1 MIAAVFF
8 GLAAIYPWLAIIAAT
23 CVIPYERRE
32 WKAAF
37 FLLGICHALS
47 GFGFDPFVWSYAA
60 LIFGH
65 VLIMPR
71 VEIAPPQ
78 PGHAALVRVPIHT
91 WQGLVQA
98 CFMPWRFAR
107 YETRAIVQDDQIWM
121 IRRGYFIHRKE
132 GGRTVL
138 DKGDPVTL
146 RRPLSERQLERLQK
160 LVGKRKIPG
169 IRDCSALERI
179 ACSG

>member
-1 MIAAVFF
+1 MVAAVFF
-8 GLAAIYPWLAIIAAT
+8 GLAAIYPSLAIIAAT
-23 CVIPYERRE
+23 CVIPFERRE

-37 FLLGICHALS
+37 FLLGVCHALS
-47 GFGFDPFVWSYAA
+47 GFGFDPFIWSYAA

-71 VEIAPPQ
+71 VEIAPPM

-107 YETRAIVQDDQIWM
+107 YETRAIIQDDQIWLVK
-121 IRRGYFIHRKE
+121 RGRFVHCKH
-132 GGRTVL
+132 GGRSVL

-146 RRPLSERQLERLQK
+146 RRPLSDRQLARLQK

>member
-8 GLAAIYPWLAIIAAT
+8 GLAAIYPTLAIVAAT

-37 FLLGICHALS
+37 FLLGVCHALS
-47 GFGFDPFVWSYAA
+47 GFGFDPFIWSYAA

-71 VEIAPPQ
+71 VQTSMPA

-98 CFMPWRFAR
+98 CFIPWRFAR
-107 YETRAIVQDDQIWM
+107 YETRVIVQDDQIWM
-121 IRRGYFIHRKE
+121 IRRGHFIHRRH
-132 GGRTVL
+132 GGLAAVR
-138 DKGDPVTL
+138 KGDPVTL
-146 RRPLSERQLERLQK
+146 DKPLSDWQLSRLQN
-160 LVGKRKIPG
+160 LTGKRKIIG

-179 ACSG
+179 ACS